1 MKRLFNFFI
10 VIFFLFP
17 NSYIKS
23 QINTAVIDF
32 SAQTISSAEARPLTD
47 RLRTELF
54 LTVKYLPSY
63 KFEYSTSQ
71 VIYFDGFVNR
81 YGGNPRQIT
90 SGSLYMNEYC
100 LILEHILEFGYSI
113 TKGDFSI
120 AIDPNK
126 NVLVNGVEVDK
137 VSDMKFNSFFVGIRP
152 EIEYGYMTTR
162 IGLGNESYLTP
173 VSSYNS
179 KGIYLGAN
187 MGLIIP
193 YGPFSIGLKIGS
205 SGIIHS
211 VSSSLSDMKI
221 YLGFDVSFNMGK
233 IPKKIIVRKPK
244 PIPPQKLIDRSKPTI
259 QIYSPEITQNIF
271 RTEDFSVIISGKAT
285 DDQGV
290 AFITVNGISASLKS
304 NGQFQKRIK
313 LKIGKNPVLVSAIDI
328 NDNETELKLTIIR
341 EEFIEDEEFSD
352 VDFAPET
359 GKKNKNGIAVVF
371 GIEDYHYAPSVT
383 YAYNDADI
391 FREYLIKT
399 FGYSRENIYFMTNE
413 RATKGEFEKVF
424 SESGW
429 LSKNV
434 TPKSDI
440 IIYYAG
446 HGTPELDSKRIYL
459 VPYDID
465 PNYATTGYALE
476 ELYQNLGKLKV
487 NSITVILDAC
497 FSGGTRDNQPLI
509 ADSRPVYISVEGSA
523 VHKNTVVFS
532 AASGKEISSAYK
544 QKLHGLFTYFFL
556 KGLNGDADKNRDKKI
571 TVSEMKKYLEEN
583 VPAQARRM
591 GREQH
596 PHILGADNNRVLL
609 SY

>member
-23 QINTAVIDF
+23 QNYTAVIDM
-32 SAQTISSAEARPLTD
+32 
-47 RLRTELF
+47 
-54 LTVKYLPSY
+54 PSY

-71 VIYFDGFVNR
+71 VIYFSGFTNDDIR
-81 YGGNPRQIT
+81 

-100 LILEHILEFGYSI
+100 LILRHILEFGYSI

-120 AIDPNK
+120 EPYK
-126 NVLVNGVEVDK
+126 SVFVNGIEVNK

-152 EIEYGYMTTR
+152 YVIVDEFEFFYATFR

-179 KGIYLGAN
+179 KGIYLGSN

-193 YGPFSIGLKIGS
+193 YGPFNMGLKIGS
-205 SGIIHS
+205 SGIIHA
-211 VSSSLSDMKI
+211 VSSSMSDMNI
-221 YLGFDVSFNMGK
+221 YVGFDISFDMGK

-244 PIPPQKLIDRSKPTI
+244 PIPPIRRPKPIPPKKLIDRSKPKI
-259 QIYSPEITQNIF
+259 QIYSPETTQNIF

-304 NGQFQKRIK
+304 DGQFQKRIK
-313 LKIGKNPVLVSAIDI
+313 LKIGINPVLVSAVDI

-352 VDFAPET
+352 VDFAPEAR
-359 GKKNKNGIAVVF
+359 KKNKNGIAVVF
-371 GIEDYHYAPSVT
+371 GIEDYQYLPSVT

-391 FREYLIKT
+391 FREYLVKT
-399 FGYSRENIYFMTNE
+399 FGYPRENIYFKTNE

-429 LSKNV
+429 LSKNA
-434 TPKSDI
+434 TLKSDI

-446 HGTPELDSKRIYL
+446 HGIPDLDSKRSYL
-459 VPYDID
+459 VPYDLD
-465 PNYATTGYALE
+465 PNYATTGYSLK
-476 ELYQNLGKLKV
+476 ELYKNLGKLKV

-509 ADSRPVYISVEGSA
+509 ADARPVYISLEGS
-523 VHKNTVVFS
+523 VVPKNTVVFS
-532 AASGKEISSAYK
+532 ASSGEEISSGYK
-544 QKLHGLFTYFFL
+544 QKRHGLFTYFFL
-556 KGLNGDADKNRDKKI
+556 KGLNGDADKNKDKKI
-571 TVSEMKKYLEEN
+571 TVSEMQDYLEEN

-596 PHILGADNNRVLL
+596 PHISGDDSNRVLL